1 MKKKVLKLLKDMQG
15 QLESEKAKEE
25 EVYAKL
31 SCWCEV
37 NGKEKDAAVD
47 AALRKTAEQEDYVCF
62 DSKLECI
69 FSNFDFFILSNFF

>member
-47 AALRKTAEQEDYVCF
+47 AALRKTAE
-62 DSKLECI
+62 
-69 FSNFDFFILSNFF
+69 

>member
-37 NGKEKDAAVD
+37 NGKEKDAAVRTSFEFSKF
-47 AALRKTAEQEDYVCF
+47 LPRK
-62 DSKLECI
+62 
-69 FSNFDFFILSNFF
+69 